1 MNLFLAGVIVINLLV
16 IGYVSQRLYRLFHSK
31 MMTLIP
37 TLIAVIFIATH
48 LFGFNTI
55 IGLSW
60 LSAYGYGLL
69 LCAFFI
75 HFIMDIGMLLTRIV
89 SRFRLS
95 MPVKRTGYL
104 IALFAL
110 FATGVYSALIPKTT
124 HYNIHLN
131 KASNLEKLR
140 IVQLTDIHINEYT
153 GRRYIERLV
162 ERTNALQPDLVVITG
177 DTLDNQL
184 KPYLDQ
190 NLAPL
195 FAQLNAKY
203 GVVAV
208 FGNHEYY
215 GIARMPDNSM
225 SDVLGAFKAGQLV
238 MLQDSR
244 WQLPNSNIVI
254 IGRDDYAA
262 YLIGKQRESLDSL
275 LKNINTQ
282 HDITILLDHQPYNLA
297 EAANANI
304 DIMFSGH
311 THGGQIF
318 PGTLIVNKM
327 YQNPVG
333 LYQQQRESGQTFS
346 SIVSQGYGLWGPP
359 IRLMTRAEIV
369 VADITFNSAN

>member
-75 HFIMDIGMLLTRIV
+75 HFIMDIGMLLTRIA

>member
-153 GRRYIERLV
+153 GRHYIERLV

-238 MLQDSR
+238 MLQDSH